1 MRLREET
8 KIGGTAFVDDK
19 DNNKVGQGSHSLL
32 PTPENGIEPD
42 STIIMQKQ
50 ERFIVKIVHATLI
63 IVEGAE
69 IGTQFFLRRSLY
81 TLGRS
86 PDVDITI
93 KSDTMISRRHA
104 QIEVMFDQHTKKTDY
119 LLTDLNSTNYT
130 YVNEKQISQ
139 HSLRDG
145 DKIRIGDTTL
155 KFALQDT
162 IDARFHKE
170 IQQRIL
176 YDSLT
181 SLLTKESFY
190 IAMESELNR
199 CRINSLP
206 LSLLMMDIDF
216 FKKVNDTYGHQTGS
230 FVLSEI
236 GRLILDNLRDL
247 DLSGRYGGEEFIAL
261 LLETNKQHAFSIAE
275 RVRNVIGNHLF
286 VYDDKSI
293 KVTISIGI
301 AQYPEDVCTIEELVA
316 KADKALYQCKHTGRN
331 KVCLSS
337 L

>member
-1 MRLREET
+1 M
-8 KIGGTAFVDDK
+8 DDK
-19 DNNKVGQGSHSLL
+19 DNHKVERESHSPL
-32 PTPENGIEPD
+32 PTPENSIEPD
-42 STIIMQKQ
+42 STIMVKKR
-50 ERFIVKIVHATLI
+50 ERVIVKNVHATLI
-63 IVEGAE
+63 IIEGAE

-86 PDVDITI
+86 LDVDISI
-93 KSDTMISRRHA
+93 KRDPMVSRRHA
-104 QIEVMFDQHTKKTDY
+104 QIEVIFDQHTKTIKY
-119 LLTDLNSTNYT
+119 LLTDLTSTNHT

-139 HSLRDG
+139 RSLRDG

-170 IQQRIL
+170 IQQRIR

-199 CRINSLP
+199 CRINLLP

-216 FKKVNDTYGHQTGS
+216 FKKVNDTHGHQAGS
-230 FVLSEI
+230 YVLSEI
-236 GRLILDNLRDL
+236 GRLILCNSRDL
-247 DLSGRYGGEEFIAL
+247 DLSARYGGEEFIAL
-261 LLETNKQHAFSIAE
+261 LVETSKHQAFSVAE
-275 RVRNVIGNHLF
+275 RVRKVIGNHLF
-286 VYDDKSI
+286 VWDNKSI

-301 AQYPEDVCTIEELVA
+301 AQYPEDGGTIDELVA
-316 KADKALYQCKHTGRN
+316 KADKALYRCKHTGRN

-337 L
+337 Q